1 VTPRSSF
8 EVPSLRW
15 MRKVKCFSTY
25 FIEILKEARQA
36 SASFRGRY
44 RGLLREPR
52 RMPERLEDHL
62 FPKKPPISRG

>member
-25 FIEILKEARQA
+25 FIEVFKRSPAIQ
-36 SASFRGRY
+36 G
-44 RGLLREPR
+44 G
-52 RMPERLEDHL
+52 
-62 FPKKPPISRG
+62 